1 MSNLQRK
8 VLGGA
13 GGGVG
18 GGMAPPP
25 PRLSAPGVLPPQAPP
40 APGRR
45 RPGSFRR
52 RSYSPV
58 SWKKYWDSKEQL
70 KSDDGVFTV
79 YSKGS
84 GDTLVLLLHGGGYSG
99 LTWSLVAE
107 ELYRMAECR
116 IAAIDLRGHGESV
129 GGSEDMSL
137 DALSKDVRCVADQ
150 LIQSMG
156 LKSLVLVG
164 HSLGGAVAVSVAK
177 EGGIAGL
184 VVIDVV
190 EGTALE
196 SLNHMQ
202 GFLRS
207 RPQQFRS
214 VSHAIEWCVR
224 SGQARN
230 IESAKVS
237 MPGQIKDA
245 EGRLV
250 SSNLDDLAAQPK
262 DQIIESATRLTP
274 EPPPDSIKE
283 EDEESSNNGSGEK
296 ARETSSA
303 DSNDAPAGNGPY
315 TWAIDLSTTEPYW
328 SGWFADLTANF
339 LSAPSAKLLMLAGVD
354 RLDKD
359 MMVGQMQGKFQM
371 LVLPQVGHAI
381 QEDSPDKVAEAIAN
395 FVVRNRF
402 APSKDSNIHVPKI
415 PLRP

>member
-8 VLGGA
+8 VLGGGAA
-13 GGGVG
+13 GAVLP
-18 GGMAPPP
+18 MAA
-25 PRLSAPGVLPPQAPP
+25 PRLSAPGVLPPTAPP
-40 APGRR
+40 TGRR

-58 SWKKYWDSKEQL
+58 SWKKYWEEKELL
-70 KSDDGVFTV
+70 KGEDGVFTV
-79 YSKGS
+79 YSRGS

-99 LTWSLVAE
+99 LTWSLVGD
-107 ELYRMAECR
+107 ELFRMAECR
-116 IAAIDLRGHGESV
+116 IAAIDLRGHGETSASV
-129 GGSEDMSL
+129 DDMSL
-137 DALSKDVRCVADQ
+137 QTLSKDVRCVADQ
-150 LIQSMG
+150 LVDSG
-156 LKSLVLVG
+156 GHKSLVLVG

-177 EGGIAGL
+177 EGGVAGL

-237 MPGQIKDA
+237 MPGQIKDKN
-245 EGRLV
+245 GRLV
-250 SSNLDDLAAQPK
+250 SSCIDDLISSPQK

-283 EDEESSNNGSGEK
+283 EDEETGTEKPKEKEEQNNS
-296 ARETSSA
+296 ETS
-303 DSNDAPAGNGPY
+303 PAGNGPF

-339 LSAPSAKLLMLAGVD
+339 LAAPSAKLLMLAGVD

-395 FVVRNRF
+395 FIVRNRL
-402 APSKDSNIHVPKI
+402 AASKDSNIVVPKI

>member
-1 MSNLQRK
+1 M
-8 VLGGA
+8 
-13 GGGVG
+13 
-18 GGMAPPP
+18 PPS
-25 PRLSAPGVLPPQAPP
+25 RLSAPGMIPPQAPP
-40 APGRR
+40 SGRR

-52 RSYSPV
+52 RSYSPI
-58 SWKKYWDSKEQL
+58 SWKKYWETKEQV
-70 KSDDGVFTV
+70 KTDDGMFTV
-79 YSKGS
+79 YSRGT

-107 ELYRMAECR
+107 ELFKLAECK
-116 IAAIDLRGHGESV
+116 ISAIDLRSHGESV
-129 GGSEDMSL
+129 SDCGDMSMQS
-137 DALSKDVRCVADQ
+137 LSNDVRCVTDQ
-150 LIQSMG
+150 LVHNSKH
-156 LKSLVLVG
+156 KSLVLVG
-164 HSLGGAVAVSVAK
+164 HSLGGAIAVSVAK
-177 EGGIAGL
+177 EGGVAGL

-237 MPGQIKDA
+237 MPGQIKDKT
-245 EGRLV
+245 GRLV
-250 SSNLDDLAAQPK
+250 SNGLDDVQTQQK
-262 DQIIESATRLTP
+262 DEIIESASRLTP

-283 EDEESSNNGSGEK
+283 EDEESAEK
-296 ARETSSA
+296 TRENCAEKTRDNCDTSQNSSTETSS
-303 DSNDAPAGNGPY
+303 GGQGPY
-315 TWAIDLSTTEPYW
+315 TWAVDLSTTEPYW

-359 MMVGQMQGKFQM
+359 MMVAQMQGKFQM

-381 QEDSPDKVAEAIAN
+381 QEDSPEKVAEAIAN
-395 FVVRNRF
+395 FIVRNRF
-402 APSKDSNIHVPKI
+402 ADSKHSNIQVPKI
-415 PLRP
+415 PLRA